1 MNNYI
6 INKSVR
12 NDYIKEKERS
22 SYRYGMDVLILNL
35 IPIFIILVILVV
47 TRNIEFA
54 ILFLLFFI
62 PILFIKFNKLVRY
75 LNFLPVPDDTLSLHH
90 FSMHCI
96 EYFLPQQLRFDQ
108 EIALLNS

>member
-22 SYRYGMDVLILNL
+22 SYRYGMDVLI
-35 IPIFIILVILVV
+35 FLVV

-62 PILFIKFNKLVRY
+62 PILFIKFNKHVRY
-75 LNFLPVPDDTLSLHH
+75 LNFLP
-90 FSMHCI
+90 
-96 EYFLPQQLRFDQ
+96 
-108 EIALLNS
+108 LLYRTS

>member
-35 IPIFIILVILVV
+35 LYYSYYFLFLYCLSSSTNMLDILIFYHYCIGRVDLKRENYYEKYA
-47 TRNIEFA
+47 RNI
-54 ILFLLFFI
+54 
-62 PILFIKFNKLVRY
+62 FNRSK
-75 LNFLPVPDDTLSLHH
+75 N
-90 FSMHCI
+90 
-96 EYFLPQQLRFDQ
+96 
-108 EIALLNS
+108 

>member
-54 ILFLLFFI
+54 ILFLLFLFLYCLSSSTNMLD
-62 PILFIKFNKLVRY
+62 ILIFYHYCIGRVDLKRENYYEKYARNIFNRSK
-75 LNFLPVPDDTLSLHH
+75 N
-90 FSMHCI
+90 
-96 EYFLPQQLRFDQ
+96 
-108 EIALLNS
+108 

>member
-62 PILFIKFNKLVRY
+62 PICSTNMLDILIFYHYCIGRVDLKRENYYEKYARNIFNRSK
-75 LNFLPVPDDTLSLHH
+75 N
-90 FSMHCI
+90 
-96 EYFLPQQLRFDQ
+96 
-108 EIALLNS
+108 

>member
-62 PILFIKFNKLVRY
+62 PILFIKFNKHVRY
-75 LNFLPVPDDTLSLHH
+75 LIGRVDLKRENYYEKYARNIFNRSK
-90 FSMHCI
+90 
-96 EYFLPQQLRFDQ
+96 
-108 EIALLNS
+108 N

>member
-35 IPIFIILVILVV
+35 IPILVILVV

-62 PILFIKFNKLVRY
+62 PILFIKFNKHVRY
-75 LNFLPVPDDTLSLHH
+75 LNFLP
-90 FSMHCI
+90 
-96 EYFLPQQLRFDQ
+96 
-108 EIALLNS
+108 LLYRTS

>member
-62 PILFIKFNKLVRY
+62 QFNKHVRY
-75 LNFLPVPDDTLSLHH
+75 LNFLP
-90 FSMHCI
+90 
-96 EYFLPQQLRFDQ
+96 
-108 EIALLNS
+108 LLYRTS

>member
-22 SYRYGMDVLILNL
+22 SYRYGMHVLILNL

-62 PILFIKFNKLVRY
+62 PILFIKFNKHVRY
-75 LNFLPVPDDTLSLHH
+75 LNFLP
-90 FSMHCI
+90 
-96 EYFLPQQLRFDQ
+96 
-108 EIALLNS
+108 LLYRTS

>member
-54 ILFLLFFI
+54 ILFLLLSSSTNMLD
-62 PILFIKFNKLVRY
+62 ILIFYHYCIGRVDLKRENYYEKYARNIFNRSK
-75 LNFLPVPDDTLSLHH
+75 N
-90 FSMHCI
+90 
-96 EYFLPQQLRFDQ
+96 
-108 EIALLNS
+108 